1 MHGCLFCLSLSAPN
15 FRDTIYIL
23 KIVKIILYRIA
34 HFMIKTTTRIIFLL
48 TLWIFLG
55 SWGWQGHQIINGKCP
70 ASFPVI
76 MVGFN
81 LWTDSLITNAT
92 NADNRR
98 NSDPSESPKHFIDI
112 DNYTEFISTGR
123 IASTYDSIVNIYG
136 ATYVIN
142 NGTLPWATRNTYD
155 SLVVA
160 FRQFKWHKAM
170 LLASDLGH
178 YVADGHM
185 PLHLSSNY
193 DGQKTGQ
200 RGIHSHYE
208 SDMVSAYNTSLSNYS
223 GFIGAPVNSVS
234 NVNKYVFDYIYRN
247 QHYVDSVLIA
257 DTYAKGLDA
266 TYGPTYYAA
275 LWAKTQFTKTLFHNA
290 SHALAELIYSAWTE
304 AGSPSFGA
312 RSITNIINLTA
323 VQTVSVYPNPTS
335 GILNLVGDNILKA
348 ELSSVDG
355 KLIGLFYKNQCD
367 LSNYS
372 NGMYILSMYGK
383 EGLLRREKI
392 LIAR

>member
-1 MHGCLFCLSLSAPN
+1 
-15 FRDTIYIL
+15 
-23 KIVKIILYRIA
+23 
-34 HFMIKTTTRIIFLL
+34 MIKSTRRIIFLL

-55 SWGWQGHQIINGKCP
+55 SWGWQGHQTINSKCP
-70 ASFPVI
+70 ALFPAI

-81 LWTDSLITNAT
+81 LWTDSLTTNAS
-92 NADNRR
+92 NADNRKR
-98 NSDPSESPKHFIDI
+98 AYPTESPKHFIDI
-112 DNYTEFISTGR
+112 DNYAEFRSTGR
-123 IASTYDSIVNIYG
+123 IASTYDSIVNIHG
-136 ATYVIN
+136 SNYVIT

-155 SLVVA
+155 TLVVA
-160 FRQFKWHKAM
+160 FRQLKWHQAM

-185 PLHLSSNY
+185 PLHLSSNF
-193 DGQKTGQ
+193 DGAKTGQ
-200 RGIHSHYE
+200 DGIHSRYE
-208 SDMVSAYNTSLSNYS
+208 AKMVSAYNTSLSDYS
-223 GFIGAPVNSVS
+223 GFIGTPVNSVS
-234 NVNKYVFDYIYRN
+234 NVNKYIFDYIYHN

-266 TYGPTYYAA
+266 SYGSTYLAA
-275 LWAKTQFTKTLFHNA
+275 LWTKTQFTKTLFHNA
-290 SHALAELIYSAWTE
+290 SHALAELIYTAWTE

-312 RSITNIINLTA
+312 RSVTSVINQAA
-323 VQTVSVYPNPTS
+323 VQTVSAYPNPTS

-355 KLIGLFYKNQCD
+355 RLIGLFSKNQCD

-372 NGMYILSMYGK
+372 NGMYILSIYGK
-383 EGLLRREKI
+383 EGLLKRDKI